1 MKNTDKSLKDFSV
14 KTLIVIGILLLTLI
28 VTVVIWYSFDVI
40 LLIFAGC
47 LLAITFRGASE
58 YLANHLPFSEK
69 LWLTVTIILSFGTLI
84 FGFWYFGPHVARQIN
99 VLSNSTLNSL
109 NHLLDEIRKFNI
121 GKEIISEATKSFEET
136 QKLNILARI
145 TGIFSSTLNILI
157 NILIVLFVG
166 LYTAY
171 EPHQYIDGFIRLVPI
186 SYRERMKEIIQS
198 VAHALRWYIIG
209 RVLSMISIGLF
220 TLIGLWIL
228 RIPLAFTLATLAA
241 LMTFIPYL
249 GPILSATPAILIAL
263 SISPAMALYV
273 GLLYTGIQLIESYLI
288 TPLIQLRAVSL
299 PPVLTIATQ
308 IILGIIAGGI
318 GLIMA
323 TPFTVMIIV
332 IIQTVY
338 VEDILGDTIP
348 LLGQHISNDSG

>member
-1 MKNTDKSLKDFSV
+1 MKQNEQSLKDFSV
-14 KTLIVIGILLLTLI
+14 KTLIVIGILLLTI
-28 VTVVIWYSFDVI
+28 ITAVITWYSLDVI

-47 LLAITFRGASE
+47 LLAITLRGSGQF
-58 YLANHLPFSEK
+58 LSKFLPLSEK
-69 LWLTVTIILSFGTLI
+69 FWLTITILLGFGSLI

-99 VLSNSTLNSL
+99 VLSDSTLNSL

-121 GKEIISEATKSFEET
+121 GKKIISEATKSFEET

-171 EPHQYIDGFIRLVPI
+171 EPQQYIDGFIRLIPI
-186 SYRERMKEIIQS
+186 NYRERTKEIIES
-198 VAHALRWYIIG
+198 VEHALRWYIIG
-209 RVLSMISIGLF
+209 RVLSMISIGIF

-228 RIPLAFTLATLAA
+228 HVPLAFTLATLAA
-241 LMTFIPYL
+241 IMTFIPYL

-263 SISPAMALYV
+263 SMSPAMALYV
-273 GLLYTGIQLIESYLI
+273 GILYTCIQLIESYLI
-288 TPLIQLRAVSL
+288 TPLIQLQAVSL

-332 IIQTVY
+332 LIQTLY
-338 VEDILGDTIP
+338 IEDILGDDVP
-348 LLGQHISNDSG
+348 LLGQHKNAT